1 VESPSRAVDH
11 ERVTVATAPGSEPAH
26 RRFRLTVVVAS
37 VVAAIGG
44 SVWLVMHR
52 SSDNVTTRGVT
63 ATLRVPGHP
72 GSVAAG
78 RDALWVA
85 QAGTRMPVADRPLLR
100 LDLASGTIERR
111 ILVGGQAT
119 YLAHVGNRLFA
130 SVEHVGGSGSG
141 PSLIVALDWQNGRV
155 LARRQFATLVGPVAD
170 DGTDLWVL
178 QVKPAALLRLDPRTL
193 APKASPLP
201 LSRGRALGLAVGGGY
216 VWATASDT
224 GEVVRID
231 PVTEKVTQARVG
243 GFPVG
248 IAVDAGSVWFVDRDR
263 AQLGRLNPR
272 TLQPV
277 GKPIR
282 VGGSPAWLAP
292 ATHYLFVGDA
302 VRGTVNRIDVRS
314 GKTSGRPI
322 RVAVPAKAAPGLAVA
337 PAGGSVWVSSFA
349 SSTLARVSASATTF
363 APRAVIASSGQTTAA
378 NRQALPRGGKIVARI
393 RLGRGAPA
401 PLGGGAL
408 TVGEGAVW
416 AMSNAESTLMR
427 IDPARNA
434 VVARIKVSPPEATAA
449 GDGAVWLTYPADDTV
464 SRIDPATNKVTASI
478 HVGPRPTGIAVSPGA
493 VWIADAYGPSVSRID
508 PATNRVVATISVGPK
523 RACCAEHMSLTATGG
538 ALWVAVP
545 NANEIVRVDPTTNE
559 VVAMLKLPYAPCAF
573 LGADRSGVWSAGGA
587 CADTVGRIDA
597 RTKRLTAAIA
607 EPHAV
612 GLALAFGSVW
622 TAVIDSG
629 NLDRIDLHTGRL
641 VARLHVGGTPV
652 RLGVGFGS
660 IWVNDD
666 NGRVL
671 RIRPTG

>member
-1 VESPSRAVDH
+1 MESPGRAMDH
-11 ERVTVATAPGSEPAH
+11 EQVTAREPVH

-44 SVWLVMHR
+44 SVLLVVHR
-52 SSDNVTTRGVT
+52 SSEQVTTRGVT

-78 RDALWVA
+78 RDALWLA
-85 QAGTRMPVADRPLLR
+85 LTGTSGPVGDRPLLR

-111 ILVGGQAT
+111 ILVGGQAS

-141 PSLIVALDWQNGRV
+141 PSLVVALDWVSGRV
-155 LARRQFATLVGPVAD
+155 LARKQFATLVGPLAD

-193 APKASPLP
+193 ASKAPPLR
-201 LSRGRALGLAVGGGY
+201 LSRGRAVGLAVGGGY
-216 VWATASDT
+216 VWATASDA
-224 GEVVRID
+224 GEVLRID
-231 PVTEKVTQARVG
+231 PGRDRITPVRVG
-243 GFPVG
+243 GSPAGV
-248 IAVDAGSVWFVDRDR
+248 AVVAGSVWFVDRDR
-263 AQLGRLNPR
+263 AELVRLDTR
-272 TLQPV
+272 TLQPI
-277 GKPIR
+277 GKPVG
-282 VGGSPAWLAP
+282 VGGAPAWLAP

-302 VRGTVNRIDVRS
+302 VRGIVSRIDVRS
-314 GKTSGRPI
+314 GKAAGRPI
-322 RVAVPAKAAPGLAVA
+322 RVAAPAKAAPGLAVA

-349 SSTLARVSASATTF
+349 SSTLARVSASSTTS
-363 APRAVIASSGQTTAA
+363 APRAAIASSGQTAA
-378 NRQALPRGGKIVARI
+378 AKTRSLPRGGKVVARI
-393 RLGRGAPA
+393 PLGRGAPA

-434 VVARIKVSPPEATAA
+434 VAARIKVSPPEATAA
-449 GDGAVWLTYPADDTV
+449 GDGAVWLTYPSDDTV
-464 SRIDPATNKVTASI
+464 SRVDPATNKVTASI
-478 HVGPRPTGIAVSPGA
+478 HVGPRPTGIAISPGA

-538 ALWVAVP
+538 MLWVAVP
-545 NANEIVRVDPTTNE
+545 NANEIVRVDPNTNK
-559 VVAMLKLPYAPCAF
+559 VVATLKLPYAPCAF
-573 LGADRSGVWSAGGA
+573 LVADQSGVWSAGGA

-597 RTKRLTAAIA
+597 RTKKLTATIA

-629 NLDRIDLHTGRL
+629 NLDRIDPHTGRL

-652 RLGVGFGS
+652 RLGVGFDS